1 MYVHLPD
8 VKGREEIIKVHA
20 KNKPLSDD
28 VDFKRI
34 ARLTSGLAGADIE
47 NLLNEAA
54 LLTARDGRYKITM
67 VDIQE
72 GLNKVLMGPKKVSR
86 VITEKDKRITAIH
99 EAGHAIIAQ
108 SLPNCDNVQEISI
121 VPRGGAGGYTLTF
134 DEKDQ
139 AHMTKQKLLDTIA
152 MMLGGRSAEET
163 MLNDITTGA
172 SNDIE
177 RATGLARKMVAE
189 WGMSDELG
197 LISFG
202 EGGQIFVGRDYQRQ
216 VPYSQELAFKIDE
229 ETKKIINEAHEIA
242 LKILKDKK
250 DVLEKVERILLD
262 KDTIYKEEFEM
273 LFNGATVEEVEQAI
287 DKKEE
292 EKRVYQEKA
301 KREAIEEHKTRD
313 IKSRVET
320 AEALAKAGVIS
331 KQDYENI
338 KKEAEK
344 EFEEFNKQFKAEEV
358 KAEVEE
364 KPTDKPED
372 ENK

>member
-1 MYVHLPD
+1 MDRLGIRTICFNWMPYIGWLRTSD
-8 VKGREEIIKVHA
+8 NITERGGAKVTGFDL
-20 KNKPLSDD
+20 N
-28 VDFKRI
+28 DFKP
-34 ARLTSGLAGADIE
+34 TD
-47 NLLNEAA
+47 
-54 LLTARDGRYKITM
+54 
-67 VDIQE
+67 
-72 GLNKVLMGPKKVSR
+72 KK
-86 VITEKDKRITAIH
+86 ITAIH
-99 EAGHAIIAQ
+99 EAGHAIVAQ
-108 SLPNCDNVQEISI
+108 TLPNCDNVQEISI

-152 MMLGGRSAEET
+152 MMLGGRSAEEV

-177 RATGLARKMVAE
+177 RATDIARKMVAE
-189 WGMSDELG
+189 WGMSEEIG

-216 VPYSQELAFKIDE
+216 VPYSQELAFKIDQ
-229 ETKKIINEAHEIA
+229 ETKRIVDEAHEIA
-242 LKILKDKK
+242 LNILKEKK
-250 DVLEKVERILLD
+250 EVLEKVEKILLN

-273 LFNGATVEEVEQAI
+273 LFNGASVEEVEEAI

-320 AEALAKAGVIS
+320 AEALAKAGVIT
-331 KQDYENI
+331 KADYENI
-338 KKEAEK
+338 KREAEK
-344 EFEEFNKQFKAEEV
+344 EFEEFNKQLNAEKEQT
-358 KAEVEE
+358 E
-364 KPTDKPED
+364 KETPQDNNEG